1 MMNLVMALHTPLA
14 IINQLKTKMYNRTEH
29 TEKLWNDM
37 ENVMMVADDFI
48 HGTWMSCEHMPD
60 EDAIPLLKLIDKYF
74 KKAST
79 AINEYIDAMNEAA
92 DTVDDNKLID
102 S

>member
-1 MMNLVMALHTPLA
+1 
-14 IINQLKTKMYNRTEH
+14 MYNRTEY
-29 TEKLWNDM
+29 TEKKWNDL

-48 HGTWMSCEHMPD
+48 NNTWMACEHMPD

-92 DTVDDNKLID
+92 DTVDDNKLLD

>member
-1 MMNLVMALHTPLA
+1 
-14 IINQLKTKMYNRTEH
+14 MYNRTEY
-29 TEKLWNDM
+29 TEKLWSDM

-48 HGTWMSCEHMPD
+48 QNTWMACEHMPD

-79 AINEYIDAMNEAA
+79 AINKYIDGMNEAA
-92 DTVDDNKLID
+92 DTVDNNKLID